1 MNNENV
7 GGVHWSFW
15 AIGTVALVFNGLGCM
30 NFLSQMNAETVAA
43 MPESYRAIVEARPA
57 WATAAFAIAVFGG
70 ALGGLLL
77 LVRRSAA
84 YHVFIASLLGAV
96 GTQIPFLGM
105 ADFPFEAMIGGLVQL
120 VVGALLIWYSQRAE
134 RKGWIS

>member
-7 GGVHWSFW
+7 DGVHWRFW
-15 AIGTVALVFNGLGCM
+15 AIGAVALIFNGLGCM

-43 MPESYRAIVEARPA
+43 MPESYRVIVEARPA
-57 WATAAFAIAVFGG
+57 WATGAFAIAVFGG

-77 LVRRSAA
+77 LVRRSGA
-84 YHVFIASLLGAV
+84 YYVFIASLLGAV
-96 GTQIPFLGM
+96 GAQIPVLGM
-105 ADFPFEAMIGGLVQL
+105 ADFPFEAMIGGLMQL
-120 VVGALLIWYSQRAE
+120 VVGSCLIWYSKRAE